1 MENETIESGKE
12 LEVADLTEVEENS
25 TESVVTDDVQDAQ
38 TNSEENADT
47 SSKENEEKNS
57 SKQSDD
63 ENAKYAKAR
72 RKAEQEAE
80 TKSQEAYKRGLE
92 EGRLNA
98 YKGKINPWTNQVIQD
113 LEDLQVY
120 EEMQALED
128 AGKNPVEDY
137 GSYIAEKNRK
147 AAQEK
152 LIKEQNEKKAKQDIE
167 EFNQKYPNVNLTNL
181 LNDEIFKDYVEGK
194 NKSLCELYDSYT
206 KMQKAFRNKGIDT
219 AKQTIANS
227 MSSPGG
233 LSSGAETVIDYESMS
248 REDFLKEVEKVKE
261 KG

>member
-1 MENETIESGKE
+1 MENETIESVKE
-12 LEVADLTEVEENS
+12 LEVADLTEVEETS
-25 TESVVTDDVQDAQ
+25 AESVVTEVQDAQ
-38 TNSEENADT
+38 TNAGESVDDSLKNEGETT
-47 SSKENEEKNS
+47 SQ
-57 SKQSDD
+57 KQSDD
-63 ENAKYAKAR
+63 ENSKYAKAR
-72 RKAEQEAE
+72 RKAEQESE
-80 TKSQEAYKRGLE
+80 TKSKEAYQRGLE
-92 EGRLNA
+92 EGRLA
-98 YKGKINPWTNQVIQD
+98 AFKGKINPWTNTVIQD

-120 EEMQALED
+120 EEMQELED

-206 KMQKAFRNKGIDT
+206 RMQKAFRNKGIDT

-248 REDFLKEVEKVKE
+248 REDFLAEVEKVKE